1 MLKVFKFFTLLFA
14 LLITS
19 NVHSKPI
26 PPGAGSG
33 DVAANILFLVDSSAS
48 MGRWIGDDGLF
59 QATGV
64 SSDQAGN
71 IYIGQNNRAS
81 QSAIMRYTS
90 AGEVDNTFSRF
101 RSVPNNCFDRL
112 ETSRGIRRNN
122 LRAVS
127 TVQVVNN
134 VTTSLITT
142 AEEIVFMN
150 VRDRRMNN
158 QLYGFSTDGSTCRI
172 AVGAPGNA
180 VIHDFDV
187 KIINN
192 TTFVFMSGRV
202 GRRVGFFKTC
212 NLNTRACRTQTWRDR
227 NHITR
232 TSHRISINSDA
243 SSIYF
248 TDSRG
253 GGDLVEYSLTAN
265 GGAYQ

>member
-101 RSVPNNCFDRL
+101 RSVPNNCLDRL
-112 ETSRGIRRNN
+112 ETNRGFRRNN

-158 QLYGFSTDGSTCRI
+158 QLYGFSTDGST
-172 AVGAPGNA
+172 
-180 VIHDFDV
+180 
-187 KIINN
+187 
-192 TTFVFMSGRV
+192 
-202 GRRVGFFKTC
+202 
-212 NLNTRACRTQTWRDR
+212 
-227 NHITR
+227 
-232 TSHRISINSDA
+232 
-243 SSIYF
+243 
-248 TDSRG
+248 
-253 GGDLVEYSLTAN
+253 
-265 GGAYQ
+265 